1 MQVLTTTRS
10 PGEVL
15 DGSQG
20 CVCSLSS
27 RSGSYLDLGAGVE
40 GGVIRVED
48 DVAAARRLRGKTGTD
63 VRAGITLERATRHAT
78 RHDCRDKV
86 GKRTGDKGH
95 RCGHRRVEF
104 SFCGNFYH
112 GLAVRPYPT
121 LCAVFIPCFIPQDSL
136 M

>member
-27 RSGSYLDLGAGVE
+27 RSASYLDLGAGVE

-86 GKRTGDKGH
+86 GKRTGDKGT
-95 RCGHRRVEF
+95 GADTGVWSSVF
-104 SFCGNFYH
+104 VVTSIINH
-112 GLAVRPYPT
+112 GVAVRPYP
-121 LCAVFIPCFIPQDSL
+121 
-136 M
+136 

>member
-27 RSGSYLDLGAGVE
+27 RSASYLDLGAGVE

-63 VRAGITLERATRHAT
+63 VRAGITLERAPGMQLDMTAGTRWGNGQVT
-78 RHDCRDKV
+78 RAQV
-86 GKRTGDKGH
+86 RTPA
-95 RCGHRRVEF
+95 CGVQF
-104 SFCGNFYH
+104 
-112 GLAVRPYPT
+112 LW
-121 LCAVFIPCFIPQDSL
+121 
-136 M
+136 